1 MFKIKSFD
9 DCVFELSKLPGIG
22 KKTAMRL
29 ALYLMNKDL
38 SDIER
43 LSNTLV
49 NLKKN
54 TKICKRCFGI
64 SESDICAICAD
75 TTRNNDTICV
85 VEEPKDILII
95 EASGRYDGLY
105 HVLGGKIAPLDDIGP
120 DKLRINELIKRV
132 ETENINEIIIA
143 TNPDIEG
150 ETTAIYIKK
159 RLSHINKLLIT
170 RIASGIPIGSHLEY
184 ADEVTILKS
193 IENRREMR

>member
-1 MFKIKSFD
+1 MFKIKSFE

-29 ALYLMNKDL
+29 ALYLLNKDL
-38 SDIER
+38 PDIER
-43 LSNTLV
+43 LSNTLI

-54 TKICKRCFGI
+54 TKICKNCFGI

-75 TTRNNDTICV
+75 TTRKSDIICV
-85 VEEPKDILII
+85 VEEPKDVFII
-95 EASGRYDGLY
+95 EATGRYDGLY

-132 ETENINEIIIA
+132 ESGNINEVLIA

>member
-29 ALYLMNKDL
+29 ALYLLNKDL
-38 SDIER
+38 PDIER

-54 TKICKRCFGI
+54 TRICKKCFGI

-75 TTRNNDTICV
+75 TGRNNDTICV
-85 VEEPKDILII
+85 VEEPKDVFII

-120 DKLRINELIKRV
+120 DKLRINELIKRL
-132 ETENINEIIIA
+132 ESENINEIIIA

>member
-1 MFKIKSFD
+1 MFKIKSFE

-29 ALYLMNKDL
+29 ALYLLNKDL
-38 SDIER
+38 PDIER
-43 LSNTLV
+43 LSNTLI

-54 TKICKRCFGI
+54 TKICKNCFGV

-75 TTRNNDTICV
+75 STRKSDIICV
-85 VEEPKDILII
+85 VEEPKDVFII
-95 EASGRYDGLY
+95 EATGRYDGLY

-132 ETENINEIIIA
+132 ESGNINEVLIA

>member
-1 MFKIKSFD
+1 MFKIKSFE

-29 ALYLMNKDL
+29 ALYLLNKDL
-38 SDIER
+38 PDIER
-43 LSNTLV
+43 LSNTLI

-54 TKICKRCFGI
+54 TKICKNCFGI

-75 TTRNNDTICV
+75 TTRKSDIICV
-85 VEEPKDILII
+85 VEEPKDVFII
-95 EASGRYDGLY
+95 EATGRYDGLY

-132 ETENINEIIIA
+132 ESGNINEVLIA

-159 RLSHINKLLIT
+159 RLSHINNLLIT

>member
-29 ALYLMNKDL
+29 ALYLLNKDL
-38 SDIER
+38 PDIER

-54 TKICKRCFGI
+54 TRICKKCFGI

-85 VEEPKDILII
+85 VEEPKDVFII

-132 ETENINEIIIA
+132 ESENINEIIIA

>member
-1 MFKIKSFD
+1 MFKIKPFE

-29 ALYLMNKDL
+29 ALFLLNKEL
-38 SDIER
+38 PDIER
-43 LSNTLV
+43 LASSLL

-54 TKICKRCFGI
+54 TKICKRCYGVSEDDVCGI
-64 SESDICAICAD
+64 CGDVHRRKDI
-75 TTRNNDTICV
+75 ICV
-85 VEEPKDILII
+85 VEEPKDVFVI
-95 EASGRYDGLY
+95 ESTGRFEGLY

-120 DKLRINELIKRV
+120 DKLRIKELIERV
-132 ETENINEIIIA
+132 EKEAVNEVILA

-150 ETTAIYIKK
+150 ETTAIYIRKK
-159 RLSHINKLLIT
+159 LSHINNLLIT

-193 IENRREMR
+193 LENRRAMI

>member
-29 ALYLMNKDL
+29 ALYLLNKDL
-38 SDIER
+38 PDIER

-54 TKICKRCFGI
+54 TRICKKCFGI

-75 TTRNNDTICV
+75 TGRNNDTICV
-85 VEEPKDILII
+85 VEEPKDVFII

-120 DKLRINELIKRV
+120 DKLRISELIKRV
-132 ETENINEIIIA
+132 ESENINEIIIA

>member
-1 MFKIKSFD
+1 
-9 DCVFELSKLPGIG
+9 LPGIG

-29 ALYLMNKDL
+29 ALYLLNKDL
-38 SDIER
+38 ADIER

-54 TKICKRCFGI
+54 TKICRKCFGI

-75 TTRNNDTICV
+75 TTRNNHTICV

-95 EASGRYDGLY
+95 EASSRYDGLY

-120 DKLRINELIKRV
+120 EKLRINELIKRV
-132 ETENINEIIIA
+132 ESENINEIIIA

-159 RLSHINKLLIT
+159 MLSHINKLLIT

>member
-29 ALYLMNKDL
+29 ALYLLNKDL
-38 SDIER
+38 PDIER

-54 TKICKRCFGI
+54 TRICKKCFGI

-75 TTRNNDTICV
+75 TGRNNDTICV
-85 VEEPKDILII
+85 VEEPKDVFII

-132 ETENINEIIIA
+132 ESENINEIIIA

>member
-1 MFKIKSFD
+1 MFKIKSFE

-29 ALYLMNKDL
+29 ALYLLNKDL
-38 SDIER
+38 PDIER
-43 LSNTLV
+43 LSNTLI

-54 TKICKRCFGI
+54 TKICKKCFGV

-75 TTRNNDTICV
+75 TTRKSDIICV
-85 VEEPKDILII
+85 VEEPKDVFII
-95 EASGRYDGLY
+95 EATGRYDGLY

-132 ETENINEIIIA
+132 ESGNINEVLIA